1 MLGLFC
7 LLLVEVLGTM
17 AAHHKWGQA
26 MVKVTVVRFSGRDHL
41 MLRYTDPITK
51 KRVHKSAE
59 TANKKDA
66 ERAAA
71 LWEQELNSGTFKPAS
86 QKTWEEFRHDFE
98 TEKLAHLSDNYWSIY
113 QAAFN
118 GFEKMT
124 GIVDMKDAHRLM
136 HRYEVSLRR
145 TGVSTNTVQTY
156 VKHMRSALYWAAEH
170 GYIQHQKVKVPAGSE
185 DPMKGRAIEDAEFSL
200 ILAAVDEV
208 IPEHAAE
215 WKHYLNG
222 LWLSGLRRSESLVL
236 SWDASSPFC
245 IHRSDMF
252 WKFRIRATAQKNR
265 KGQLCVMTPDFVEW
279 LQKETPADARSG
291 LVFNPVGFKGDR
303 LTDSE
308 VGRMISAIGRKAGIV
323 TDPATDKHATAHDLR
338 RSFGTR
344 WASRVMPADLKE
356 LMRHD
361 SIETTMKY
369 YVSQETDKLAAR
381 LAAVTAREKAQELEE
396 SPPADDG

>member
-1 MLGLFC
+1 
-7 LLLVEVLGTM
+7 
-17 AAHHKWGQA
+17 
-26 MVKVTVVRFSGRDHL
+26 MVKVTVVRFSGREHL

-59 TANKKDA
+59 TASKKDA

-71 LWEQELNSGTFKPAS
+71 LWEQELNNGSFKPAS
-86 QKTWEEFRHDFE
+86 AKSWEEFRHDFE
-98 TEKLAHLSDNYWSIY
+98 TEHLAHQSNNYWSLY
-113 QAAFN
+113 QATFN
-118 GFEKMT
+118 GFEKLT
-124 GIVDMKDAHRLM
+124 GIVDMADAHRLM
-136 HRYEVSLRR
+136 HKYEVALRK

-156 VKHMRSALYWAAEH
+156 IKHMRSALYWAAEH
-170 GYIQHQKVKVPAGSE
+170 GYIQHQKVKVPAGSD

-200 ILAAVDEV
+200 MLAAVEEV
-208 IPEHAAE
+208 IPDYANE

-222 LWLSGLRRSESLVL
+222 LWLSGLRRSESLAL

-245 IHRSDMF
+245 IHQSDMY

-265 KGQLCVMTPDFVEW
+265 KGQLCVMTPDFAEW
-279 LQKETPADARSG
+279 LQKATPKAERVG

-323 TDPATDKHATAHDLR
+323 TDAATDKCATAHDLR

-381 LAAVTAREKAQELEE
+381 LVAATAREKVANKPEARNE
-396 SPPADDG
+396 SLNPSP